1 MAHDINRAETRAQL
15 PVRRYEPYWRTL
27 DRGQAIG
34 YRKIAADKGHWIARR
49 RPDESSAKYEYQ
61 PLGED
66 GKTFG
71 YTQAKAAAEAWFRLR
86 AEGVQTDDVQ
96 TVSDACRAYVKNRE
110 TAKGD
115 ACAHD
120 AEKRFERTVY
130 GTSFGDQKLDKLN
143 AEKVREWRDKL
154 NLSPGATNRTL
165 TALKAALNLA
175 VRRKDVTA
183 ALSGELR
190 LVEPKPY
197 ESGKSKRRELYLT
210 LVQRRALLKAAG
222 AVGRAVRDL
231 LEAAA
236 LTGARAGELVRAT
249 VSQFNARE
257 RSMAFITGKQ
267 RKNGGRR
274 DVPLSPAAVRL
285 FKRLAEGKQPD
296 AQLFLRD
303 DGRLWAHSDW
313 DEPIREAAKAA
324 KLPAEPHTG
333 VCAYT
338 LRHCWIT
345 DTLRAGMSVLEVARL
360 AGTSVQMLNDHY
372 GHLVAH
378 AARAKLAKV
387 RLT

>member
-1 MAHDINRAETRAQL
+1 MAHDIHRTDMRERLA
-15 PVRRYEPYWRTL
+15 VRVYEPYWRTL

-34 YRKIAADKGHWIARR
+34 FRKIAADKGYWVARR
-49 RPDESSAKYEYQ
+49 RPDESSRKYEYAS
-61 PLGED
+61 LGED
-66 GKTFG
+66 SKTFS
-71 YTQAKAAAEAWFRLR
+71 YTQAKAAAEQWFRQR
-86 AEGVQTDDVQ
+86 SQGVKSDQVE
-96 TVSDACRAYVKNRE
+96 TVADACRAYVKNRRNSKSDE
-110 TAKGD
+110 
-115 ACAHD
+115 CAHD

-130 GTSFGDQKLDKLN
+130 GTAFGDQKLAKVS
-143 AEKVREWRDKL
+143 AEKVREWRDGLK
-154 NLSPGATNRTL
+154 LSPGATNRTL

-183 ALSGELR
+183 ELSGELR

-197 ESGKSKRRELYLT
+197 ERGQSKRRELYLS
-210 LVQRRALLKAAG
+210 LAQRRALLKAAG
-222 AVGRAVRDL
+222 ETGQALRDL

-249 VSQFNARE
+249 VSQFNVRE
-257 RSMAFITGKQ
+257 GSMAFITGKQ
-267 RKNGGRR
+267 RNNGGRR
-274 DVPLSPAAVRL
+274 DVPLSPGAVRL
-285 FKRLAEGKQPD
+285 LKRLAEQKAPH
-296 AQLFLRD
+296 ARLFVRD
-303 DGRLWAHSDW
+303 DGRPWAHSDW
-313 DEPIREAAKAA
+313 DEPIREAAMRA

-378 AARAKLAKV
+378 AARAKLAKI

>member
-1 MAHDINRAETRAQL
+1 MAHDIHRADMRERLA
-15 PVRRYEPYWRTL
+15 VRVYEPYWRTL

-34 YRKIAADKGHWIARR
+34 FRKIAADKGYWVARR
-49 RPDESSAKYEYQ
+49 RPDESSRKYEYAS
-61 PLGED
+61 LGQD
-66 GKTFG
+66 SKTFS
-71 YTQAKAAAEAWFRLR
+71 YTHAKAAAEEWFKQRSQ
-86 AEGVQTDDVQ
+86 GVKSDEVETIA
-96 TVSDACRAYVKNRE
+96 DACQAYVKNRRTSKSDE
-110 TAKGD
+110 
-115 ACAHD
+115 CAHD

-130 GTSFGDQKLDKLN
+130 GTSFGDQKLAKVS
-143 AEKVREWRDKL
+143 AEKVREWRDGLK
-154 NLSPGATNRTL
+154 LSPGATNRTL

-175 VRRKDVTA
+175 VRRKDVGA
-183 ALSGELR
+183 ELSGELR
-190 LVEPKPY
+190 LVEAKPY
-197 ESGKSKRRELYLT
+197 ERQKSKRRELYLS
-210 LVQRRALLKAAG
+210 LAQRRALLKAAG
-222 AVGRAVRDL
+222 EVGQGVRDL

-236 LTGARAGELVRAT
+236 LTGARAGELVRAS
-249 VSQFNARE
+249 VSQFNPRE

-285 FKRLAEGKQPD
+285 LKRLSENKAPD
-296 AQLFLRD
+296 ARLFLRD
-303 DGRLWAHSDW
+303 DGRSWGHSDW
-313 DEPIREAAKAA
+313 DEPIREAATLA
-324 KLPAEPHTG
+324 KLPAQPHTG

-378 AARAKLAKV
+378 AARAKLAKM